1 MDMNMFVEVLA
12 RMTLQERDDFVKMLV
27 DKWPHM
33 AQSVGN
39 MITLELMVKDKQ
51 DEMLALQ

>member
-1 MDMNMFVEVLA
+1 MDMDMFVEMLA

-51 DEMLALQ
+51 DEMLAL